1 MNKSSLTWHVGTHP
15 MLLAQL
21 GDVDEQA
28 QERLWASDQ
37 WQKYQTDTIQVL
49 VDHEKSV
56 VEAECKVL

>member
-1 MNKSSLTWHVGTHP
+1 